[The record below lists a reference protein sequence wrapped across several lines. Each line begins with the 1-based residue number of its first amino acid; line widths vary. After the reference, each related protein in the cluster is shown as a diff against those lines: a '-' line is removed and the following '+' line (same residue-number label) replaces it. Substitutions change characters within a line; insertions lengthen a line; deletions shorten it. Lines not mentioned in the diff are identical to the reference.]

1 MVYQRLLSYAYF
13 DSVLFLQPFW
23 IFMPINLLFV
33 TSVHIENFVKPVS
46 PYFYWYVLS
55 LTFKL
60 YLMPDELWLFQFLIA
75 VVTAIISKSISHKLL
90 TAGPFAFNL
99 NSLIYQLS
107 AQGSVSTLR
116 LFIGILSHLF
126 FASKLSEN
134 SFLDWEDACYN
145 KNFDLNMEMLSGIFI
160 SFYFRNW

>member
-1 MVYQRLLSYAYF
+1 
-13 DSVLFLQPFW
+13 
-23 IFMPINLLFV
+23 
-33 TSVHIENFVKPVS
+33 
-46 PYFYWYVLS
+46 
-55 LTFKL
+55 
-60 YLMPDELWLFQFLIA
+60 MPDELWLFQFLIA
-75 VVTAIISKSISHKLL
+75 VVTAIIRKSIIHKLL
-90 TAGPFAFNL
+90 TAGPFAFNIT
-99 NSLIYQLS
+99 SLIYQLS